1 MNAIRILARIVWLE
15 MIRRKDA
22 YVLGILLGA
31 IVLAVGSMESFGLR
45 GTTRHALDLG
55 LLMAW
60 IFSAALAIPVASR
73 QLPRE
78 EERGTIIVLLSKPMT
93 RWEWVCG
100 KALGVWLAVSAAT
113 TCFYLV
119 ILALGIGAGASVSP
133 VVALQAWILHLAALA
148 ILISLSLCLSM
159 RTTADAGVTLS
170 FLFAAFLF
178 FLLPAASH
186 LAAYSDAAAARV
198 FAVLYYTLP
207 HLELFDLRVRL
218 VHDWPPAPWGLVAG
232 VFAYGLCWTGVWLI
246 LAWLGFRK
254 RMFHRKI
261 T

>member
-1 MNAIRILARIVWLE
+1 MKAIRVLARIVWLE

-22 YVLGILLGA
+22 YVLGILLAA
-31 IVLAVGSMESFGLR
+31 IVVVIGSMEAFGLR

-60 IFSAALAIPVASR
+60 VFSAALAIPVASR

-119 ILALGIGAGASVSP
+119 ILALAVGIGGSVSP
-133 VVALQAWILHLAALA
+133 AVAFQAWILHLAALA
-148 ILISLSLCLSM
+148 ILTSMSLCLSM

-170 FLFAAFLF
+170 FVFAAFLF

-186 LAAYSDAAAARV
+186 LAVYSDAAASRA
-198 FAVLYYTLP
+198 FAVLYYAMP

-218 VHDWPPAPWGLVAG
+218 VHAWPPASWGLVAG
-232 VFAYGLCWTGVWLI
+232 VFAYGICWTGVWLA

-254 RMFHRKI
+254 RMFHRK
-261 T
+261 TA